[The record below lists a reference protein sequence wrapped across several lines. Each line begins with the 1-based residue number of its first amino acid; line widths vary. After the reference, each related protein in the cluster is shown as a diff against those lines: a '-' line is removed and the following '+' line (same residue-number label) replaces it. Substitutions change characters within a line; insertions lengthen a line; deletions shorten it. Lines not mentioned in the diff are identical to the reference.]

1 MVGSM
6 SILSVHGISKRFPG
20 VTALEDVSVEFEAG
34 ECHALMGENGAG
46 KSTLGKIIAGL
57 YRQDAGTI
65 EFDGRQASFHGPQDA
80 VTAGISMVHQEL
92 LFAENLSVADNLCLG
107 ALPRKG
113 LWIDEREA
121 ARRAQAWLD
130 AIDAKID
137 PKTIVGDL
145 SISKQQLVQIAGGVG
160 RGAKVLI
167 FDEPTSSLT
176 VAETERLLEL
186 IRDLKKQGVC
196 CIFVS
201 HRLDEVFAVCD
212 VVSVLRDG
220 KWVGTRK
227 IADITRDDLV
237 RMMVG
242 REVPKERAG
251 DDAPVGEEILRVEGL
266 SSPGKFRDISF
277 SVHAGEIVGFAGLVG
292 AGRTE
297 IVEALFGLNPNVTGR
312 VFMHGKPVPLHSP
325 VKSMESGM
333 GLVPEDRKRH
343 GLVLMMNARENISL
357 PTLSKLATAGW
368 VRSADERATSK
379 KFFDRMRVKA
389 PGIDAIAASL
399 SGGNQQKLVLAK
411 WLAANC
417 DVLLVDE
424 PTRGVDVGAKEEI
437 HNLLRGLAAEGKAVV
452 CVSSDMPELLALS
465 TRLIVMREGS
475 MVGRLDRQSSD
486 EESVMRLM
494 AGVS

>member
-1 MVGSM
+1 M

-176 VAETERLLEL
+176 VAETE
-186 IRDLKKQGVC
+186 
-196 CIFVS
+196 
-201 HRLDEVFAVCD
+201 
-212 VVSVLRDG
+212 
-220 KWVGTRK
+220 
-227 IADITRDDLV
+227 
-237 RMMVG
+237 
-242 REVPKERAG
+242 
-251 DDAPVGEEILRVEGL
+251 
-266 SSPGKFRDISF
+266 
-277 SVHAGEIVGFAGLVG
+277 
-292 AGRTE
+292 
-297 IVEALFGLNPNVTGR
+297 
-312 VFMHGKPVPLHSP
+312 
-325 VKSMESGM
+325 
-333 GLVPEDRKRH
+333 
-343 GLVLMMNARENISL
+343 
-357 PTLSKLATAGW
+357 
-368 VRSADERATSK
+368 
-379 KFFDRMRVKA
+379 
-389 PGIDAIAASL
+389 
-399 SGGNQQKLVLAK
+399 
-411 WLAANC
+411 
-417 DVLLVDE
+417 
-424 PTRGVDVGAKEEI
+424 
-437 HNLLRGLAAEGKAVV
+437 
-452 CVSSDMPELLALS
+452 
-465 TRLIVMREGS
+465 
-475 MVGRLDRQSSD
+475 
-486 EESVMRLM
+486 
-494 AGVS
+494 